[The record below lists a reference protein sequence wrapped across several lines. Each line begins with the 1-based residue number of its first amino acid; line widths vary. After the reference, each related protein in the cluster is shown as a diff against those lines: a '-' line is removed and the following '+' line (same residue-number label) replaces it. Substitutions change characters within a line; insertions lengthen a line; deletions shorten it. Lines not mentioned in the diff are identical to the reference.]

1 MKSVDEW
8 TSYPLVL
15 PNSSSIWSQNDE
27 PRYIAKHYLILPSK
41 MTRLHAYLSIHCSI
55 QAPLKNEDETNE
67 SIMKGVSLSPIY
79 QVTCWGRDDETRLLL
94 LSLLYL
100 PKDEWRGA
108 KVLYQLYLKL
118 SLLPTTTTHPSSS
131 LRWQRLVSV
140 AHYSVSLVS
149 ISYSSESSRWCW

>member
-1 MKSVDEW
+1 MNNGRDWHCRVYTSHSSSSTQETKNEECRRVNDEW
-8 TSYPLVL
+8 TSYPLIL

-27 PRYIAKHYLILPSK
+27 PRYSAKHHLILPSK

-67 SIMKGVSLSPIY
+67 LIMKGVSLSPIY
-79 QVTCWGRDDETRLLL
+79 QVTCWGRDDQTRLLL

-108 KVLYQLYLKL
+108 KVLYQLYLN
-118 SLLPTTTTHPSSS
+118 
-131 LRWQRLVSV
+131 
-140 AHYSVSLVS
+140 
-149 ISYSSESSRWCW
+149 